1 MERAVI
7 AGASGFM
14 GRHLAAAYREA
25 GREVV
30 LIGRGSGSDVHWG
43 DADGLRRALDGASV
57 LVNLAGRTVDCRYTE
72 ANRREILD
80 SRIDTTRELGRVIAE
95 LDAPPPVW
103 MNASTATIYPAITAA
118 AHTEGDRTTRFGFS
132 EQVAQ
137 AWEAELA
144 ASPAPATRK
153 IALRTT
159 IALGPDSD
167 ATTMLLGLARFGLG
181 GPQIDG
187 WWFPHDRYRGLSD
200 SRGTPFAKNPSR
212 PRTSGGRQMFSWI
225 HIDDAVAAI
234 RHIEATESISGPVN
248 LAAPEAVTNV
258 ELMRALRRTVGARIG
273 LPAFRWML
281 EPAMRVLG
289 TESELVLKSRWVA
302 PGVLEE
308 TGFAFAHPRLD
319 EALADIWERRGA

>member
-30 LIGRGSGSDVHWG
+30 LIGRGSGSDVRWG

-57 LVNLAGRTVDCRYTE
+57 LVNLAG
-72 ANRREILD
+72 
-80 SRIDTTRELGRVIAE
+80 
-95 LDAPPPVW
+95 
-103 MNASTATIYPAITAA
+103 
-118 AHTEGDRTTRFGFS
+118 
-132 EQVAQ
+132 
-137 AWEAELA
+137 
-144 ASPAPATRK
+144 
-153 IALRTT
+153 
-159 IALGPDSD
+159 
-167 ATTMLLGLARFGLG
+167 
-181 GPQIDG
+181 
-187 WWFPHDRYRGLSD
+187 
-200 SRGTPFAKNPSR
+200 
-212 PRTSGGRQMFSWI
+212 
-225 HIDDAVAAI
+225 
-234 RHIEATESISGPVN
+234 
-248 LAAPEAVTNV
+248 
-258 ELMRALRRTVGARIG
+258 RTVGARIG

>member
-1 MERAVI
+1 MATIEGI
-7 AGASGFM
+7 GA
-14 GRHLAAAYREA
+14 
-25 GREVV
+25 
-30 LIGRGSGSDVHWG
+30 
-43 DADGLRRALDGASV
+43 
-57 LVNLAGRTVDCRYTE
+57 
-72 ANRREILD
+72 REILD
-80 SRIDTTRELGRVIAE
+80 SRIDTTRELGRAIAA
-95 LDAPPPVW
+95 LDTPPPLW
-103 MNASTATIYPAITAA
+103 MNASTATIYPATTAC
-118 AHTEGDRTTRFGFS
+118 AHTEADATGRFGFS

-144 ASPAPATRK
+144 AAPAPATRK
-153 IALRTT
+153 VTLRTT

-167 ATTMLLGLARFGLG
+167 ATTALLGLARFGLG

-200 SRGTPFAKNPSR
+200 SRGTPFAKDPSR

-225 HIDDAVAAI
+225 HIDDAVAAT

-258 ELMRALRRTVGARIG
+258 ELMRALRRTVGARVG

-289 TESELVLKSRWVA
+289 TESELVLKSRWVL
-302 PGVLEE
+302 PGVLTE
-308 TGFAFAHPRLD
+308 TGYEFQHPTLQG
-319 EALADIWERRGA
+319 ALADIWRQMRA